1 MIFFLR
7 IFYPHHHLTHSHT
20 HHMYRGQA
28 GGKTRNLV
36 AKSFSWEDDKE
47 AYHWST
53 SYAAAEEVRSD
64 DVDMDT
70 DSRALLFFFR
80 KRKPTSKPTA
90 LIPTPK
96 VRPSFRYIARH
107 SVFPV

>member
-1 MIFFLR
+1 MYVINLSTHDFFLAH
-7 IFYPHHHLTHSHT
+7 ILSTPSSHT
-20 HHMYRGQA
+20 LYRGQA

-70 DSRALLFFFR
+70 VSRALLFFFR

-96 VRPSFRYIARH
+96 VRPSFR
-107 SVFPV
+107 